1 MCIRDRI
8 RCVVC
13 VFWVFVRK
21 YVASKMWR
29 VACRYRL
36 IERIFVL
43 MGKSSDAMHVATV
56 VSRRV
61 DKEGRR
67 REYKS
72 HLVRRT
78 FREDGKVKHQT
89 LANISALPAPA
100 IEAIRASLRGEH
112 LLPAAQAMQI
122 T

>member
-1 MCIRDRI
+1 M
-8 RCVVC
+8 
-13 VFWVFVRK
+13 
-21 YVASKMWR
+21 
-29 VACRYRL
+29 
-36 IERIFVL
+36 
-43 MGKSSDAMHVATV
+43 
-56 VSRRV
+56 RRS

-122 T
+122 TRAVPHGHVAAVWAMACLLYTSDAADE